1 MASSKLDLSLTDII
15 AVSFFVQFS
24 LRSGNNPGDPN
35 FSVKT

>member
-15 AVSFFVQFS
+15 AVSFFVQFA
-24 LRSGNNPGDPN
+24 LRSDNPGDPI